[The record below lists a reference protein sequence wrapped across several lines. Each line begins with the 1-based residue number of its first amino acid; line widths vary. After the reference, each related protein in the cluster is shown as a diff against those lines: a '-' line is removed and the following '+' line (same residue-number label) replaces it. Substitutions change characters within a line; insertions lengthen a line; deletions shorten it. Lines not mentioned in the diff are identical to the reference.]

1 MTEIHRVLI
10 VEDDPAILA
19 NLSRFMRLEGFEVIT
34 ARNGAEALHAALR
47 LKPHL
52 VLSDLVMPEMDGESL
67 LAALRAEGATASV
80 PVIFL
85 TASAD
90 RAQRDAKLEL
100 GAADYLVKP
109 LDLKDLLAAIRR
121 HLPPL

>member
-1 MTEIHRVLI
+1 MHKVLI

-19 NLSRFMRLEGFEVIT
+19 NLARLLRLEGFEVIT
-34 ARNGAEALHAALR
+34 ARNGAEGLHAALEHR
-47 LKPHL
+47 PH
-52 VLSDLVMPEMDGESL
+52 VIVSDLVMPEMDGETL
-67 LAALRAEGATASV
+67 LAALRAQSATAAT

-109 LDLKDLLAAIRR
+109 LDLKDLLAAVRK
-121 HLPPL
+121 HVPST